1 MKKKSSL
8 SGALFNNLSKL
19 AGNVIEGLGD
29 QELLFGTYAD
39 GKPRSFIDA
48 LRGDYIS
55 PKKKSK
61 IKKSKKE
68 KNKKLEKKLKK
79 IKKEGKK
86 LKKIKNKLM

>member
-61 IKKSKKE
+61 IKK
-68 KNKKLEKKLKK
+68 
-79 IKKEGKK
+79 IKKERKK

>member
-8 SGALFNNLSKL
+8 SGAIFANISKL
-19 AGNVIEGLGD
+19 AGNVIDGLGD

-61 IKKSKKE
+61 
-68 KNKKLEKKLKK
+68 LKK
-79 IKKEGKK
+79 IKKERKK

>member
-8 SGALFNNLSKL
+8 SGAIFANISKL
-19 AGNVIEGLGD
+19 AGNVIDGLGD
-29 QELLFGTYAD
+29 QELLFGTYSD

-61 IKKSKKE
+61 LKKSKKE

-79 IKKEGKK
+79 IKKERKK